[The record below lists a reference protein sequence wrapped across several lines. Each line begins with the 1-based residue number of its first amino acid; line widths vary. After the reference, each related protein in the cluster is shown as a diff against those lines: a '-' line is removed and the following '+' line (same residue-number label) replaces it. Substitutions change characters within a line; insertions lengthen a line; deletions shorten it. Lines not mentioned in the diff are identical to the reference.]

1 MPFSEKQVMNV
12 VIKDEQR
19 YMRMALD
26 LAEKGK
32 GKVSPNP
39 LVGAVIVKGDRV
51 VGTGYHARYGDS
63 HAEIKALHEAG
74 SEARGATLFI
84 NLEPCC
90 HHGKTP
96 PCVDQIVQAGISR
109 VVISVKDPNPLVNG
123 KSIDTLKG
131 KGIEVKIGVMEKTA
145 HRLNEYFFKYIT
157 TGIPFII
164 LKSAMSLDGKVA
176 TKTGESKWVTG
187 ERSREYVHQLRNE
200 IDATLVGIETI
211 LRDNPRLTTRLK
223 EGEGRDAIRIV
234 IDSLLRIP
242 IHARIFTQESKADN
256 IIVTTTN
263 APMDRIKR
271 LEENGAKV
279 LFVEPKGRNR
289 VDLQAMTRELG
300 KLRIT
305 SLLIEGGPGI
315 NASAVQE
322 GIVDK
327 VIMFI
332 APRVIGGKSA
342 PSAIQGE
349 GVARMEEAV
358 KIYSIKTRRI
368 GDDLM
373 IEGYIQKSLPCV
385 WSPLGCKIK

>member
-1 MPFSEKQVMNV
+1 
-12 VIKDEQR
+12 
-19 YMRMALD
+19 MR
-26 LAEKGK
+26 
-32 GKVSPNP
+32 
-39 LVGAVIVKGDRV
+39 
-51 VGTGYHARYGDS
+51 
-63 HAEIKALHEAG
+63 
-74 SEARGATLFI
+74 
-84 NLEPCC
+84 
-90 HHGKTP
+90 
-96 PCVDQIVQAGISR
+96 
-109 VVISVKDPNPLVNG
+109 
-123 KSIDTLKG
+123 SI
-131 KGIEVKIGVMEKTA
+131 
-145 HRLNEYFFKYIT
+145 
-157 TGIPFII
+157 
-164 LKSAMSLDGKVA
+164 
-176 TKTGESKWVTG
+176 
-187 ERSREYVHQLRNE
+187 
-200 IDATLVGIETI
+200 IETI